1 MVYILCVIHTAYW
14 MSLLGEPWRSLL
26 LIEMPLI
33 FFISGASLSVTN
45 RRRSFT
51 SHVANRLK
59 RVWLPYIIYMVL
71 LIIIAWLVG
80 WIVEGDVWR
89 YNESW
94 HAVLCQLSLQNSER
108 LPVPWMWHLWFV
120 LPYIVVAVLFWF
132 EQRLADRYNRW
143 WIMAGAVALWA
154 VGLLRHVTYINEVTA
169 YNVFF
174 LAGYLFYRRCSLR
187 TVLAILLCSLAVV
200 AAYCL
205 WLGDFTPMQKHKFGA
220 SAPDLLFMAYGTAAL
235 CVVALLLWSV
245 RLPGN
250 RLLSRWNAH
259 GYTIY
264 LWQNVAYWIAVPLMT
279 FVWPALGD
287 ETPSLRKLLLAGA
300 VIFVIST
307 VMSFVTAPVERWLTR
322 MAILPF
328 QGKDK
333 TRT

>member
-1 MVYILCVIHTAYW
+1 MVYILCVIHTTYW
-14 MSLLGEPWRSLL
+14 MSLLGEPGRSLL

-45 RRRSFT
+45 RHRSFT
-51 SHVANRLK
+51 SHATNRLK

-71 LIIIAWLVG
+71 LIVIAWLVG

-174 LAGYLFYRRCSLR
+174 LAGYLFYRQCRPR
-187 TVLAILLCSLAVV
+187 TVVAILVCSLAVV
-200 AAYCL
+200 GMYCM
-205 WLGDFTPMQKHKFGA
+205 WIGDFAPMQK
-220 SAPDLLFMAYGTAAL
+220 T
-235 CVVALLLWSV
+235 
-245 RLPGN
+245 
-250 RLLSRWNAH
+250 
-259 GYTIY
+259 
-264 LWQNVAYWIAVPLMT
+264 
-279 FVWPALGD
+279 
-287 ETPSLRKLLLAGA
+287 
-300 VIFVIST
+300 
-307 VMSFVTAPVERWLTR
+307 
-322 MAILPF
+322 
-328 QGKDK
+328 
-333 TRT
+333 